1 MTSSPASRT
10 TTSELL
16 EVAIYG
22 IGFLSVVIPTGLLVS
37 HDVLPQWVA
46 DIALV
51 VSAPLLLMNVI
62 NRPLMGRIQA
72 RKNRR

>member
-16 EVAIYG
+16 EVALYA
-22 IGFLSVVIPTGLLVS
+22 IGFLIVVIPTQLLVN

-51 VSAPLLLMNVI
+51 VSAPLLIMNVV
-62 NRPLMGRIQA
+62 NRPLTSQIQA
-72 RKNRR
+72 RKNRA